1 MAKRTKAGINS
12 KLINEKIS
20 KSPEVRKAA
29 YAKANEKFKKQKAKM
44 INEFMAHPVTQEI
57 QSGPSSTNLSGTLRG
72 YGNLFSYIGFSVG
85 SDPIGPI
92 LSMMENVFSLSK
104 RPKKVSVSSKNIR
117 FMYNVIF
124 PDMTDFENVS
134 SMPWE
139 GGSWVSGIERRI
151 SGYSHYMYK
160 RASASRSKTA
170 IQTKTSIRSGSFKP
184 MTYVSNIIKQ
194 FSAGIIR

>member
-1 MAKRTKAGINS
+1 MARRTKAGINS

-20 KSPEVRKAA
+20 KSPQVRKAA
-29 YAKANEKFKKQKAKM
+29 YGKANEKFRKQKSKM

-57 QSGPSSTNLSGTLRG
+57 QSGPSSKNLSGTLRG

-104 RPKKVSVSSKNIR
+104 RPKKISVSSRNVR
-117 FMYNVIF
+117 FMYKVVC
-124 PDMTDFENVS
+124 PDMTDFESVS

-160 RASASRSKTA
+160 RAQASRSGSA
-170 IQTKTSIRSGSFKP
+170 IQAKASVRSGSFKP
-184 MTYVSNIIKQ
+184 MVYVSNMIKQ
-194 FSAGIIR
+194 FSAGVTR